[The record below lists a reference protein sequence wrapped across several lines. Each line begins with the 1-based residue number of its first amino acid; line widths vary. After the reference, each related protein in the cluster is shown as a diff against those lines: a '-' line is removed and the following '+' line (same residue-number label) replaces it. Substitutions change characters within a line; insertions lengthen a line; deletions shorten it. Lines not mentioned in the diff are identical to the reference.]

1 MGATKFKFQTS
12 HSRKQMFQSE
22 RNFQNSLK
30 THCPTCQASI
40 AENNN
45 LGFVFGLYIARLR
58 TTETSFG
65 AEITTVG

>member
-22 RNFQNSLK
+22 RNLEQFKDTLPYMPSEYCGKQQSGI
-30 THCPTCQASI
+30 CIWP
-40 AENNN
+40 
-45 LGFVFGLYIARLR
+45 LGRLR